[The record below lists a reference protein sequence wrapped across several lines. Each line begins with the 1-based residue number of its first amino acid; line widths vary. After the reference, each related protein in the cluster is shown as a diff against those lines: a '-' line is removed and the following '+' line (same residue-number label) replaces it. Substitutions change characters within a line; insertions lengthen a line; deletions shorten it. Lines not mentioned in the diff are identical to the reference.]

1 MPSAAWGSLASA
13 PFLEAVRD
21 RDYSF
26 LSPDPAVWRTLSA
39 FCSELLSCFWAE
51 QGRGAQELG
60 QEAMAA
66 GLVLEVR
73 VCLTRLAWNPRT
85 WRG

>member
-13 PFLEAVRD
+13 RFLEALRD
-21 RDYSF
+21 RDDSF
-26 LSPDPAVWRTLSA
+26 LSSDPAVWRTLPA
-39 FCSELLSCFWAE
+39 FCSELLSGFWAE
-51 QGRGAQELG
+51 QGRGPQELG
-60 QEAMAA
+60 QEVMAA

-85 WRG
+85 WHG